1 MAEWRTLCSTGHRL
15 CSGKSLR
22 QTKEKN
28 GKCHRMARV
37 KMLSLRTE
45 KQYFANQIIWIPDY
59 TEGGFMKKFYLKLDI
74 LNMLSDEKRRKTFG
88 TEEESMLKDAFIDAG
103 IIDKETLEM
112 DAMAEELLNAYL
124 MSENRVILHFHE
136 EKEYV
141 IHGFYFVDDL
151 ITMVSAYKEGGE
163 FLWLPTGNYIIGV
176 FADLL
181 KDIEIKEKQ
190 EEFTGDFSEYCTEDN
205 YKEILPQ
212 QITETLYKD
221 ILLSSSGKNELWMK
235 GHGSSKEDQFFIY
248 VVFKDQKAYYYR
260 QENMQFT
267 YGCADEIQLI
277 QILSGWMLKKHRELI
292 LGRDVVKKVGG

>member
-1 MAEWRTLCSTGHRL
+1 
-15 CSGKSLR
+15 
-22 QTKEKN
+22 
-28 GKCHRMARV
+28 
-37 KMLSLRTE
+37 
-45 KQYFANQIIWIPDY
+45 
-59 TEGGFMKKFYLKLDI
+59 MKKFYLKLDI
-74 LNMLSDEKRRKTFG
+74 LNMLSDEKRRKIFE

-151 ITMVSAYKEGGE
+151 ITIVSDYKEGGE

-190 EEFTGDFSEYCTEDN
+190 EEFTGDFSEYCSEDN

-292 LGRDVVKKVGG
+292 MGMEEVKKDGV

>member
-1 MAEWRTLCSTGHRL
+1 
-15 CSGKSLR
+15 
-22 QTKEKN
+22 
-28 GKCHRMARV
+28 
-37 KMLSLRTE
+37 
-45 KQYFANQIIWIPDY
+45 
-59 TEGGFMKKFYLKLDI
+59 MKKFYLKLDI
-74 LNMLSDEKRRKTFG
+74 LNMLSDEKRRKIFE

-190 EEFTGDFSEYCTEDN
+190 EEFTGDFSEYCSEDN

-248 VVFKDQKAYYYR
+248 VVFKFPY
-260 QENMQFT
+260 FPFWPP
-267 YGCADEIQLI
+267 
-277 QILSGWMLKKHRELI
+277 S
-292 LGRDVVKKVGG
+292 V

>member
-1 MAEWRTLCSTGHRL
+1 
-15 CSGKSLR
+15 
-22 QTKEKN
+22 
-28 GKCHRMARV
+28 
-37 KMLSLRTE
+37 MLSLRTE

-151 ITMVSAYKEGGE
+151 ITMVSAYKKGGE

-267 YGCADEIQLI
+267 YGRADEIQLI

-292 LGRDVVKKVGG
+292 MGMEEVKKDGV